1 MSEESA
7 RSFHILDSA
16 SALLGVALI
25 IVTAVHITGEAP
37 KTHVDEL
44 AFGAALLFIVS
55 CLLSHRSIAKGKD
68 RYERAADK
76 VFASAILLLLAA
88 VLSFWF

>member
-1 MSEESA
+1 MAAEGK
-7 RSFHILDSA
+7 RTFHILDSA

-25 IVTAVHITGEAP
+25 IVTAVHITGSAP

-44 AFGAALLFIVS
+44 AFGAALLFIAA
-55 CLLSHRSIAKGKD
+55 CLLSHRSIAKGE
-68 RYERAADK
+68 ERFERFADK